1 MLIDYINHLALF
13 QYIGGLLI
21 WFFLLF
27 LLEQYLAS
35 FKNLSY
41 FEKKYFLGYF
51 VILSL
56 FAIVRIYT
64 NYLPY
69 TLDTKTYLSVAE
81 SISQK
86 NEFYFFG
93 AFLYSSF
100 IYIIQAITFNN
111 HYAILFIN
119 NFIFII
125 ALIDLLGMIPNNQKK
140 SLWLWSLFL
149 FLYPSIYWFIP
160 NVLREA
166 VFFLCLVRV
175 LKHSILI
182 KNSRLISYNSIL
194 LVIFS
199 ILCVALRPQVL
210 PMIYLWVT
218 FMLFKKSIFNLIFVL
233 LLGLVL
239 LSNDFMTS
247 EYLNKVSFEY
257 LEAKKTEGATN
268 VPTIAF
274 QENIIPTSFSEL
286 VSLSPYLV
294 FRFLFAPFPWE
305 LSNLKYLFAF
315 LDSTIMLLLF
325 ITFAWIVVKG
335 YVHSWDF
342 IIFPFMFIVVLGIF
356 EIAFTGAVR
365 HRMPY
370 VLIMST
376 LLLNLPT
383 SFVRRGNYQEMV

>member
-35 FKNLSY
+35 SKNLSY

-233 LLGLVL
+233 LFGLVL

-305 LSNLKYLFAF
+305 LSNLKYFFAF

-325 ITFAWIVVKG
+325 ISLAWIVLKG

-365 HRMPY
+365 HPMPY

-383 SFVRRGNYQEMV
+383 SFVRKGNY

>member
-1 MLIDYINHLALF
+1 MLIENIKHFAFLQCL
-13 QYIGGLLI
+13 GGILI

-27 LLEQYLAS
+27 LLERYLVS
-35 FKNLSY
+35 IKNLKSI
-41 FEKKYFLGYF
+41 EKKYFLGYF
-51 VILSL
+51 IILSI
-56 FAIVRIYT
+56 FALVRIYT
-64 NYLPY
+64 NYLPF

-81 SISQK
+81 IISQK
-86 NEFYFFG
+86 NQFYFFG

-100 IYIIQAITFNN
+100 IYLIKAFTFNN

-125 ALIDLLGMIPNNQKK
+125 ALVDLLSLVPNDKK
-140 SLWLWSLFL
+140 RSLWLWSLFI

-166 VFFLCLVRV
+166 VFFLCLVKV
-175 LKHSILI
+175 FKYSLAI
-182 KNSRLISYNSIL
+182 KRANFISYNSIL
-194 LVIFS
+194 LSLFS
-199 ILCVALRPQVL
+199 ILCIALRPQVL

-218 FMLFKKSIFNLIFVL
+218 FMLFKRSIFNLIFVSL
-233 LLGLVL
+233 FGILL
-239 LSNDFMTS
+239 LSNDFIIS

-257 LEAKKTEGATN
+257 LEAKKTEGAMN
-268 VPTIAF
+268 VPTISF
-274 QENIIPTSFSEL
+274 QENIIPTSISEL

-325 ITFAWIVVKG
+325 ITFIWIAIKG

-342 IIFPFMFIVVLGIF
+342 ILFPFMFIVVLGIF

-376 LLLNLPT
+376 LLLNFPM
-383 SFVRRGNYQEMV
+383 SFSRQGNY

>member
-35 FKNLSY
+35 SKNLSY

-125 ALIDLLGMIPNNQKK
+125 ALIDLLGMVSNNQKK

-194 LVIFS
+194 LVFFS

-233 LLGLVL
+233 LFGLVL

-370 VLIMST
+370 ILIMST

-383 SFVRRGNYQEMV
+383 SLFRKGNY

>member
-35 FKNLSY
+35 SKNLSY

-233 LLGLVL
+233 LFGLVL

-325 ITFAWIVVKG
+325 ITFAWIVLKG

-383 SFVRRGNYQEMV
+383 SFFRKGNY

>member
-35 FKNLSY
+35 SKNLSY

-93 AFLYSSF
+93 AFIYSSF

-210 PMIYLWVT
+210 PMIYLWIT
-218 FMLFKKSIFNLIFVL
+218 FMLFKKSIFNLIFVSL
-233 LLGLVL
+233 FGVVL
-239 LSNDFMTS
+239 LSNDFITS

-305 LSNLKYLFAF
+305 LSNIKYLFAF

-325 ITFAWIVVKG
+325 ITFAWIVLKG

-383 SFVRRGNYQEMV
+383 SFVRKGNY

>member
-13 QYIGGLLI
+13 QYIGGLLV

-27 LLEQYLAS
+27 LLDQYLAS
-35 FKNLSY
+35 SNNLSY

-51 VILSL
+51 VVLSL

-125 ALIDLLGMIPNNQKK
+125 ALIDLLGMIPNDQKK

-175 LKHSILI
+175 LKHSIAI
-182 KNSRLISYNSIL
+182 KNSNFISYNTIL
-194 LVIFS
+194 LVFFS
-199 ILCVALRPQVL
+199 ILCIAFRPQVL

-233 LLGLVL
+233 SFGLVL

-325 ITFAWIVVKG
+325 ITFIWIVMKG
-335 YVHSWDF
+335 HVHSWDF

-383 SFVRRGNYQEMV
+383 FFANKSNY

>member
-35 FKNLSY
+35 SKNLSY

-218 FMLFKKSIFNLIFVL
+218 FMLFKKSIFNLIFVSL
-233 LLGLVL
+233 FGVVL

-286 VSLSPYLV
+286 VFLSPYLV

-383 SFVRRGNYQEMV
+383 SFVRKGNY

>member
-35 FKNLSY
+35 SKNLSY

-175 LKHSILI
+175 LKHSSLI

-199 ILCVALRPQVL
+199 ILCVALRPQVF
-210 PMIYLWVT
+210 PMIYLWVA
-218 FMLFKKSIFNLIFVL
+218 FMLSKKSIFNLIFVL
-233 LLGLVL
+233 LFGLVL

-325 ITFAWIVVKG
+325 ITFAWIVLKG

-383 SFVRRGNYQEMV
+383 SFVRKGNY

>member
-35 FKNLSY
+35 SKNLSY

-125 ALIDLLGMIPNNQKK
+125 ALIDLLGMIPNKQKK

-166 VFFLCLVRV
+166 IFFLCLVRV

-218 FMLFKKSIFNLIFVL
+218 FMLFKKSIFNLIFVSL
-233 LLGLVL
+233 FGVVL

-383 SFVRRGNYQEMV
+383 SFVRKGNY

>member
-35 FKNLSY
+35 SKNLSY

-194 LVIFS
+194 LVFFS

-233 LLGLVL
+233 LFGLVL

-325 ITFAWIVVKG
+325 ITFTWIVVKG

-383 SFVRRGNYQEMV
+383 SFVRKGNY

>member
-35 FKNLSY
+35 SKNLSY
-41 FEKKYFLGYF
+41 FEKKYFLRYF

-69 TLDTKTYLSVAE
+69 TLDTTTYLSVAE

-100 IYIIQAITFNN
+100 IYLIQAITFNN

-194 LVIFS
+194 LVFFS

-210 PMIYLWVT
+210 PMIYLWLT
-218 FMLFKKSIFNLIFVL
+218 FMLFKKSIFNLIFVSL
-233 LLGLVL
+233 FGVVL

-383 SFVRRGNYQEMV
+383 SFVRKGNY

>member
-35 FKNLSY
+35 SKILSY

-93 AFLYSSF
+93 AFIYSSF

-194 LVIFS
+194 LVVFS

-233 LLGLVL
+233 LFGFVL

-305 LSNLKYLFAF
+305 LSNIKYLFAF

-325 ITFAWIVVKG
+325 ITFAWIVLKG

-383 SFVRRGNYQEMV
+383 SFVRKGNY

>member
-35 FKNLSY
+35 SKNLSY

-125 ALIDLLGMIPNNQKK
+125 ALIDLLGMIPSNQKK
-140 SLWLWSLFL
+140 SLWLWSSFL

-218 FMLFKKSIFNLIFVL
+218 FMLFKKSIFNLIFVSL
-233 LLGLVL
+233 FGVVL

-325 ITFAWIVVKG
+325 ITFAWIVLKG

-383 SFVRRGNYQEMV
+383 SFVREGNY

>member
-1 MLIDYINHLALF
+1 MLIDYINHLPLF
-13 QYIGGLLI
+13 QYMGGLLI

-35 FKNLSY
+35 VKNLKNV
-41 FEKKYFLGYF
+41 EKKWFLGYF
-51 VILSL
+51 IILSI

-93 AFLYSSF
+93 AFFYSSF
-100 IYIIQAITFNN
+100 IYLIKAITFNN

-125 ALIDLLGMIPNNQKK
+125 ALIDLLSIVPIQKK
-140 SLWLWSLFL
+140 RSLKLWALFL

-166 VFFLCLVRV
+166 FFFLCLVRV
-175 LKHSILI
+175 LKHSLSI
-182 KNSRLISYNSIL
+182 KKVSIISYNSFL
-194 LVIFS
+194 LLLFS
-199 ILCVALRPQVL
+199 VLCIALRPQVL
-210 PMIYLWVT
+210 PMIYLWIT
-218 FMLFKKSIFNLIFVL
+218 FMLFQKSVFNLIFVL
-233 LLGLVL
+233 LLGFVF
-239 LSNDFMTS
+239 LSNDFITS
-247 EYLNKVSFEY
+247 EYLNKISFEY
-257 LEAKKTEGATN
+257 LEAKKTEGAAN

-274 QENIIPTSFSEL
+274 QENIVPTSISEL
-286 VSLSPYLV
+286 VYISPYLV

-305 LSNLKYLFAF
+305 FSNLKYLFAF
-315 LDSTIMLLLF
+315 FDSILMVILFSALFWIMIKGCVYNWDIVFFSFLF
-325 ITFAWIVVKG
+325 ILVI
-335 YVHSWDF
+335 
-342 IIFPFMFIVVLGIF
+342 GIF
-356 EIAFTGAVR
+356 EIAFSGAVR

-370 VLIMST
+370 VLILST
-376 LLLNLPT
+376 LLINIPT
-383 SFVRRGNYQEMV
+383 LSNEIKTT

>member
-111 HYAILFIN
+111 YYAILFIN

-218 FMLFKKSIFNLIFVL
+218 FMLFKKSIFNLIFVSL
-233 LLGLVL
+233 FGVVL

-305 LSNLKYLFAF
+305 LSNIKYLFAF

-325 ITFAWIVVKG
+325 ITFAWIVLKG

-383 SFVRRGNYQEMV
+383 SFVRKGNY

>member
-93 AFLYSSF
+93 AFIYSSF

-194 LVIFS
+194 LVVFS

-218 FMLFKKSIFNLIFVL
+218 FMLFKKSIFSLIFVSL
-233 LLGLVL
+233 FGVVL

-305 LSNLKYLFAF
+305 LSNIKYLFAF

-325 ITFAWIVVKG
+325 ITFAWIVLKG

-383 SFVRRGNYQEMV
+383 SFVRKGNY

>member
-35 FKNLSY
+35 SKNLSY

-56 FAIVRIYT
+56 FAVVRIYT

-125 ALIDLLGMIPNNQKK
+125 ALIDLLGRIPNNQQK
-140 SLWLWSLFL
+140 SFRLWSLFL

-218 FMLFKKSIFNLIFVL
+218 FMLFKKSIFNLIFVSL
-233 LLGLVL
+233 FGVVL

-325 ITFAWIVVKG
+325 ITLAWIVVKG

-383 SFVRRGNYQEMV
+383 SFVRKGNY

>member
-35 FKNLSY
+35 SKNLSY

-125 ALIDLLGMIPNNQKK
+125 ALIDLLGMIPNKQKK

-166 VFFLCLVRV
+166 IFFLCLVRV

-182 KNSRLISYNSIL
+182 KNSRLISHNSIL

-218 FMLFKKSIFNLIFVL
+218 FMLFKKSIFNLIFVSL
-233 LLGLVL
+233 FGVVL

-383 SFVRRGNYQEMV
+383 SFVRKGNY

>member
-35 FKNLSY
+35 SKNLSY

-119 NFIFII
+119 NFIFVI
-125 ALIDLLGMIPNNQKK
+125 ALIDLLGMVPNNKKK

-175 LKHSILI
+175 LKYSILI
-182 KNSRLISYNSIL
+182 KNSRFISYNSIL

-199 ILCVALRPQVL
+199 ILSVAFRPQVL
-210 PMIYLWVT
+210 PMFYIWIT
-218 FMLFKKSIFNLIFVL
+218 FMLLKKSIFNLIFVL
-233 LLGLVL
+233 LFGLVL

-325 ITFAWIVVKG
+325 ITFAWIVLKG

-383 SFVRRGNYQEMV
+383 SFVRKGNY

>member
-1 MLIDYINHLALF
+1 MLIDYINHLALI

-35 FKNLSY
+35 SKNLSY

-51 VILSL
+51 VVLSL

-182 KNSRLISYNSIL
+182 KNSRLISHNSIL

-233 LLGLVL
+233 LFGLVL
-239 LSNDFMTS
+239 LSNDFITS

-325 ITFAWIVVKG
+325 ITFTWIVVKG
-335 YVHSWDF
+335 YVHNWDF

-383 SFVRRGNYQEMV
+383 SFVRKGNY

>member
-35 FKNLSY
+35 SKNLSY

-93 AFLYSSF
+93 AFIYSSF

-125 ALIDLLGMIPNNQKK
+125 ALIDLLGIIPNNQKK

-194 LVIFS
+194 LVVFS

-218 FMLFKKSIFNLIFVL
+218 FMLFKKSIFNLIFVS
-233 LLGLVL
+233 LLGVVL

-305 LSNLKYLFAF
+305 LSNIKYLFAF

-325 ITFAWIVVKG
+325 ITFAWIVLKG

-383 SFVRRGNYQEMV
+383 SFVRKGNY

>member
-35 FKNLSY
+35 SKNLSY

-182 KNSRLISYNSIL
+182 KNSRLISYNSLL

-218 FMLFKKSIFNLIFVL
+218 FMLFKKSIFNLIFVSL
-233 LLGLVL
+233 FGVVL
-239 LSNDFMTS
+239 LSNDFMTA

-325 ITFAWIVVKG
+325 ITFAWIVLKG

-383 SFVRRGNYQEMV
+383 SFVRKGNY

>member
-35 FKNLSY
+35 SKNLSY

-93 AFLYSSF
+93 AFIYSSF

-194 LVIFS
+194 LVVFS

-218 FMLFKKSIFNLIFVL
+218 FMLFKKSIFNLIFVS
-233 LLGLVL
+233 LLGVVL

-305 LSNLKYLFAF
+305 LSNIKYLFAF

-325 ITFAWIVVKG
+325 ITFAWIVLKG

-383 SFVRRGNYQEMV
+383 SFVRKGNY

>member
-35 FKNLSY
+35 SKNLSY

-218 FMLFKKSIFNLIFVL
+218 FMLFKKSIFNLIFVSL
-233 LLGLVL
+233 FGMVL

-383 SFVRRGNYQEMV
+383 SFVRKGNY

>member
-35 FKNLSY
+35 SKNLSY

-233 LLGLVL
+233 LFGLVL

-325 ITFAWIVVKG
+325 ITFGWIVVKG

-383 SFVRRGNYQEMV
+383 SFVRKGNY

>member
-35 FKNLSY
+35 SKNLSY

-233 LLGLVL
+233 LFGLVL
-239 LSNDFMTS
+239 LSNDFITS

-325 ITFAWIVVKG
+325 ITFAWIVLKG

-383 SFVRRGNYQEMV
+383 SFVRKGNY

>member
-35 FKNLSY
+35 SKNLSY

-100 IYIIQAITFNN
+100 IYLIQAITFNN

-233 LLGLVL
+233 LFGFVL
-239 LSNDFMTS
+239 LSNDFITS

-325 ITFAWIVVKG
+325 ITFTWIVVKG
-335 YVHSWDF
+335 YVHNWDF

-383 SFVRRGNYQEMV
+383 SFFHKDNY

>member
-1 MLIDYINHLALF
+1 MLIDHINHLALF

-35 FKNLSY
+35 SKNLNNI
-41 FEKKYFLGYF
+41 EKKYFLGYF
-51 VILSL
+51 VILSI
-56 FAIVRIYT
+56 FAIIRIYT

-100 IYIIQAITFNN
+100 IYLIKAITFNN
-111 HYAILFIN
+111 HYGILFIN

-125 ALIDLLGMIPNNQKK
+125 ALIDLLGMVPINKK
-140 SLWLWSLFL
+140 RSLWLWSLFL

-175 LKHSILI
+175 LKHSIAI
-182 KNSRLISYNSIL
+182 KNSSFISYNSIL
-194 LVIFS
+194 LVLFS
-199 ILCVALRPQVL
+199 IFCIALRPQVL

-233 LLGLVL
+233 LFGFTL
-239 LSNDFMTS
+239 LSNDFITS

-315 LDSTIMLLLF
+315 FDSTMMLILF
-325 ITFAWIVVKG
+325 VTFTWIVVKG

-383 SFVRRGNYQEMV
+383 SFLRKGNY

>member
-35 FKNLSY
+35 SKNLSY

-56 FAIVRIYT
+56 FAIIRIYT

-125 ALIDLLGMIPNNQKK
+125 ALIDLLGMVPDNQKK

-175 LKHSILI
+175 LKHSIVI

-194 LVIFS
+194 LVFFS

-218 FMLFKKSIFNLIFVL
+218 FMLFKKSIFNLIFVSL
-233 LLGLVL
+233 FGVVL

-286 VSLSPYLV
+286 VFLSPYLV

-325 ITFAWIVVKG
+325 ITFAWIVLKG

-383 SFVRRGNYQEMV
+383 SFVRKGNY

>member
-35 FKNLSY
+35 SKNLSY

-125 ALIDLLGMIPNNQKK
+125 ALIDLLGMIPNKQKK

-233 LLGLVL
+233 LFGLVL

-376 LLLNLPT
+376 LLLNFPT
-383 SFVRRGNYQEMV
+383 SFVRKGNY

>member
-35 FKNLSY
+35 SKNLSY

-56 FAIVRIYT
+56 FAIIRIYT

-100 IYIIQAITFNN
+100 IYIIQSITFDN

-175 LKHSILI
+175 LKHSIVI

-233 LLGLVL
+233 FFGLVL
-239 LSNDFMTS
+239 LSNDFITS

-383 SFVRRGNYQEMV
+383 SFVRKGNY

>member
-13 QYIGGLLI
+13 QYICGLLI

-35 FKNLSY
+35 SKTLSY

-149 FLYPSIYWFIP
+149 FMYPSIYWFIP

-194 LVIFS
+194 LVFFS

-233 LLGLVL
+233 LFGLVL

-315 LDSTIMLLLF
+315 LDSTIMILLF
-325 ITFAWIVVKG
+325 ITFAWIVLKG

-383 SFVRRGNYQEMV
+383 SFVLKGNY

>member
-35 FKNLSY
+35 SKTLSY

-218 FMLFKKSIFNLIFVL
+218 FMLFKKSIFNLIFVSL
-233 LLGLVL
+233 FGVVL

-325 ITFAWIVVKG
+325 ITFAWIVLKG

-383 SFVRRGNYQEMV
+383 SFVRKGNY

>member
-35 FKNLSY
+35 SKNLSY

-56 FAIVRIYT
+56 FAILRIYT

-140 SLWLWSLFL
+140 SLWVWSLFL

-218 FMLFKKSIFNLIFVL
+218 FMLFKKSIFNLIFVSL
-233 LLGLVL
+233 FGVVL

-325 ITFAWIVVKG
+325 ITFAWIVLKG

-342 IIFPFMFIVVLGIF
+342 IIFPFIFIVVLGIF

-383 SFVRRGNYQEMV
+383 SFVRKGNY

>member
-35 FKNLSY
+35 SKNLSY

-233 LLGLVL
+233 LFGLFL

-325 ITFAWIVVKG
+325 ITFAWIVLKG

-383 SFVRRGNYQEMV
+383 SFVRKGNY

>member
-35 FKNLSY
+35 SKNLNNI
-41 FEKKYFLGYF
+41 EKKYFLGYF
-51 VILSL
+51 VILSI
-56 FAIVRIYT
+56 FAIIRIYT

-100 IYIIQAITFNN
+100 IYLIKAITFNN
-111 HYAILFIN
+111 HYGILFIN

-125 ALIDLLGMIPNNQKK
+125 ALIDLLGMVPINKK
-140 SLWLWSLFL
+140 RSLWLWSLFL

-175 LKHSILI
+175 LKHSIAI
-182 KNSRLISYNSIL
+182 KNSSFISYNSIL
-194 LVIFS
+194 LVLFS
-199 ILCVALRPQVL
+199 IFCIALRPQVL

-233 LLGLVL
+233 LFGFAL
-239 LSNDFMTS
+239 LSNDFITS

-325 ITFAWIVVKG
+325 VTFTWIVVKG

-342 IIFPFMFIVVLGIF
+342 ITFPFMFIVVLGIF

-383 SFVRRGNYQEMV
+383 SFLRKGNY